1 MKYDICVF
9 GGCSL
14 DLTYFANADGSY
26 NSEPSIVAPG
36 GKASNQAVAASRA
49 GAKTTIITRLGND
62 DIGKKILD
70 NLSNNDID
78 TSNVEL
84 VDGLNNDAA
93 YIYVNEVDKDNDIKR
108 VVGAVDSFTPDMID
122 KYSDV
127 LLSSKIVV
135 AQMKVPKEVSIKLIN
150 FCHEHNIPIIVTPCR
165 PKKLDINL
173 KENQDLIE
181 KISFITCNKDE
192 CIAIFGTDDI
202 EECVRRYP
210 NRLIVTLGED
220 GLIYNNGTENVHIP
234 APQKEVVE
242 DTTGAGDTF
251 SGNFAALIAQ
261 GETLGNA
268 IEKAQYASGM
278 KIRHKTA
285 QKGMPYKNE
294 LELFISERKNN
305 VK

>member
-14 DLTYFANADGSY
+14 DMTFYANLDGSY
-26 NSEPSIVAPG
+26 NSEPSIMAPG

-49 GAKTTIITRLGND
+49 GAKTTIITRIGND
-62 DIGKKILD
+62 DIGNVILD
-70 NLSNNDID
+70 NLKANDID
-78 TSNVEL
+78 TSNVE
-84 VDGLNNDAA
+84 VIDGLNNDAA
-93 YIYVNEVDKDNDIKR
+93 YVYVNEVDKDNDIKR
-108 VVGAVDSFTPDMID
+108 IVGAVDSFTPDMVD
-122 KYSDV
+122 KYKDV

-135 AQMKVPKEVSIKLIN
+135 AQMKIPKEVSVRLIN
-150 FCHEHNIPIIVTPCR
+150 FCYDNNIPIIITPCR

-192 CIAIFGTDDI
+192 CISIFGTDDI
-202 EECVRRYP
+202 LECVRRYP

-220 GLIYNNGTENVHIP
+220 GLIYNNGTEDVHIP
-234 APQKEVVE
+234 APQKDFVE

-251 SGNFAALIAQ
+251 SGNFAAFIAQ
-261 GETLGNA
+261 GETLSKA
-268 IEKAQYASGM
+268 IERAQYAAGM
-278 KIRHKTA
+278 KIRFKTA

-294 LELFISERKNN
+294 LDQFIIDSK
-305 VK
+305 VTTK